1 MHKLLTF
8 AFALIVAVVAPAAA
22 EEVWQTLPKFPPMPK
37 ADESGMAPVNDIQ
50 MYYAIY
56 GAANAGDPVVMLHG
70 GLGHSDVWG
79 YQIGFDRRRLQVI
92 VADGRGHGRSPARR
106 SLWVC

>member
-1 MHKLLTF
+1 MPDAPAGRERAEVQGGTPCKVAHACL
-8 AFALIVAVVAPAAA
+8 ALIVGVLRRAAA

-56 GAANAGDPVVMLHG
+56 GAEAAIRCSCSMAASAIPMSGATR
-70 GLGHSDVWG
+70 S
-79 YQIGFDRRRLQVI
+79 RR
-92 VADGRGHGRSPARR
+92 
-106 SLWVC
+106 